1 MYRFAWEWG
10 ILEGFHQISNDVLTK
25 LFLVLTQFGGE
36 MFLIAVIGLFYFC
49 LNKEKGEK
57 LGFIV
62 LFSGAF
68 NGVLKGLVKAKRPY
82 EYVGKEHLI
91 KGSVGST
98 SATGSSFPSGHSQNS
113 ASLYSTL
120 PPLEKKKW
128 LTIICI
134 VLMIIVPLSRLYLG
148 VHFPGDVV
156 AGVILGV
163 LTSLLILYLYDLLA
177 LKNKS
182 PFWMYLSASL
192 VLIPFLFF
200 SPHADFFKVYGLL
213 LGFTCGLAVEK
224 RFVGFST
231 AVPLWQKFL
240 RMLLALGIVLGVKEG
255 LKLIFPDKLIFHLI
269 RYFFITFLVIG
280 VYPLVLKNKFFSR
293 GL

>member
-113 ASLYSTL
+113 ASLT
-120 PPLEKKKW
+120 PPAGLEEEVVN
-128 LTIICI
+128 IICI
-134 VLMIIVPLSRLYLG
+134 VLMIIVRFPALSRG
-148 VHFPGDVV
+148 PISRGCM
-156 AGVILGV
+156 AE
-163 LTSLLILYLYDLLA
+163 S
-177 LKNKS
+177 
-182 PFWMYLSASL
+182 FWSFD
-192 VLIPFLFF
+192 FLF
-200 SPHADFFKVYGLL
+200 DFIFVYYW
-213 LGFTCGLAVEK
+213 
-224 RFVGFST
+224 
-231 AVPLWQKFL
+231 P
-240 RMLLALGIVLGVKEG
+240 
-255 LKLIFPDKLIFHLI
+255 
-269 RYFFITFLVIG
+269 
-280 VYPLVLKNKFFSR
+280 
-293 GL
+293 